1 MPFDFD
7 PFSALDLDHNLVV
20 DTQDIQLYELQ
31 SGIYGLSDI
40 DHDGIID
47 QFDFDLNNDNIIDK
61 YQADLNHNGIIDKF
75 EKTIGLTELNYDL
88 NQDGNIDYIDEALA
102 KTLQFK

>member
-1 MPFDFD
+1 MLFDLD

-20 DTQDIQLYELQ
+20 DAQDIQLYELQ
-31 SGIYGLSDI
+31 NGIYGLTDI

-47 QFDFDLNNDNIIDK
+47 KFDFDLNNDSIIDK

-75 EKTIGLTELNYDL
+75 EKTIGATKLNCDL
-88 NQDGNIDYIDEALA
+88 NQDGKIDYIDEALA
-102 KTLQFK
+102 KTLDFK

>member
-7 PFSALDLDHNLVV
+7 PFSALDLNHNLIV
-20 DTQDIQLYELQ
+20 DAQDIELYELN
-31 SGIYGLSDI
+31 SGIYGLTDI

-47 QFDFDLNNDNIIDK
+47 KFDFDLNNDGIIDK

-75 EKTIGLTELNYDL
+75 EKNFGATELNYDF

-102 KTLQFK
+102 KTLNIK